1 MSAVV
6 VDANVA
12 LKWVVTEE
20 GSEAAAELASQELIA
35 PAILLGE
42 CANALW
48 AKVRRR
54 ELSAGEA
61 LERLAALQTVPVELV
76 SLDSFAGE
84 ALGLALQLE
93 HPVYDCLY
101 LALALQRDLLLIT
114 ADGRFTDVVR
124 RHGEYSDHVRRLSE
138 VASS

>member
-1 MSAVV
+1 MSAVI

-20 GSEAAAELASQELIA
+20 DSEAAAALASRDLAA

-54 ELSAGEA
+54 ELSSAEA
-61 LERLAALQTVPVELV
+61 LERLEALQTVPVELV
-76 SLDSFAGE
+76 PLDALAGE
-84 ALGLALQLE
+84 ALGLAFQLD

-114 ADGRFTDVVR
+114 ADGRFTDVVQ
-124 RHGEYSDHVRRLSE
+124 RHGEYSGHVRRL
-138 VASS
+138 AGL